1 MLPGIAAISMFMIFM
16 TMVNAFAAL
25 RGAYGTGAGKY
36 AVLIL
41 CTLLAAGLFGLLRL
55 RKWGWALVT
64 AGCLLF
70 AAGDFYVLSRTHV
83 AFYFVRGLF
92 VLLFFL
98 YLIRTEV
105 RDRLV

>member
-1 MLPGIAAISMFMIFM
+1 MLPGIAAISMFLIFM
-16 TMVNAFAAL
+16 TMINVYAAL
-25 RGAYGTGAGKY
+25 HDAYGSGPAKY
-36 AVLIL
+36 GIL
-41 CTLLAAGLFGLLRL
+41 AMCSLLAAGLFGLLRL

-70 AAGDFYVLSRTHV
+70 AAGDFYLLSRTH
-83 AFYFVRGLF
+83 AGFFLVRGLF

-105 RDRLV
+105 RDRLI